1 MFSCSTGLIG
11 SRSTRAV
18 TSTSPVR
25 VMAATTSRRSP
36 PLSRLSTIS
45 LTAIPPSTS
54 VASLWVIIPPYAS
67 NRLNQCTLW
76 ISVIANFLD
85 WKFTITIRD
94 TSWVQLKFCKIW
106 TVCLYHWVLHH
117 LLLFLP
123 PPPPLSLF
131 LSYTRRPTRHA
142 SSGVH
147 RAIDKMCERRPR
159 LSPHRFCSLH
169 PLLPRV
175 LNARLVVV
183 VVATH
188 PTCPRCFE
196 AGGSLRSSLT
206 PDLAHRRHWWWV
218 AVWLLMHISWTPY
231 PFIHMSSKLDISV
244 LTSPPPSQAPPSP
257 SHHRYFF
264 SLSTLWM
271 AASQQGRQTRWR
283 RLSSCG
289 PWWQQQWKMVAW
301 SGAKKLDNNG
311 MDWILQNFSD
321 TQLVSQFF

>member
-1 MFSCSTGLIG
+1 M
-11 SRSTRAV
+11 
-18 TSTSPVR
+18 
-25 VMAATTSRRSP
+25 
-36 PLSRLSTIS
+36 
-45 LTAIPPSTS
+45 
-54 VASLWVIIPPYAS
+54 
-67 NRLNQCTLW
+67 
-76 ISVIANFLD
+76 
-85 WKFTITIRD
+85 
-94 TSWVQLKFCKIW
+94 
-106 TVCLYHWVLHH
+106 VCLYHWVLHN

-183 VVATH
+183 VATH

-206 PDLAHRRHWWWV
+206 LDLAHRRHWWWV

-283 RLSSCG
+283 RPSSCG
-289 PWWQQQWKMVAW
+289 PWWQQQWKRVAW

-321 TQLVSQFF
+321 TQLVSHFFLITNSGVRFLIMKICNGMYPINPRTNQRLNQGLKFPKFWTPLPTCNYIGTNFRIFSFLCELSKFIWIQ